1 MEVCLSFIVLSLP
14 APAPLSCSGDY
25 IGHIW
30 LKYQGPR
37 MQSRDAFLVD
47 HPEGLGTSIL
57 KEPRVCSAILLV

>member
-14 APAPLSCSGDY
+14 APAPFSCSGDY

-37 MQSRDAFLVD
+37 MQSRDAY
-47 HPEGLGTSIL
+47 HPEDLGTSIL